1 MVQHSRLHPAA
12 ARSLERWSAMVSS
25 GDFGGLAAIVHP
37 NAVFRSPVAHSA
49 YSGAPALVLAIAT
62 VSKVFEDFAY
72 CRDFVS
78 EDGLNVALEFSARA
92 GGKTLKGVDL
102 IRFNAEGL
110 IAEFEVM
117 IRPLSGL
124 QALAAEMASRLGGQL
139 TAHKAS

>member
-1 MVQHSRLHPAA
+1 MTKLSRLHPAA
-12 ARSLERWSAMVSS
+12 ASSLEKWSAMVAS

-37 NAVFRSPVAHSA
+37 DAVFRSPVAHSA
-49 YSGAPALVLAIAT
+49 YAGAPALILAITT

-78 EDGLNVALEFSARA
+78 EDGLNVVLEFSARV
-92 GGKTLKGVDL
+92 GGKSLKGVDL
-102 IRFNAEGL
+102 IRFGADGL
-110 IAEFEVM
+110 IMEFEVM

-124 QALAAEMASRLGGQL
+124 QALAAEMAARLGGQL